1 MSHSSA
7 PATISHHST
16 ATKAVHGAASNV
28 TAPLLDVR
36 DLHLHYQ
43 AGQQVVRAV
52 DGVSFTIDKRG
63 EALGVVGES
72 GSGKTS
78 LATALMRLLP
88 KSVARFDGE
97 LRLNGQ
103 DILALSEDA
112 YRRQIRWRK
121 IAMVFQGA
129 MSVLN
134 PVLRVGE
141 QIAEP
146 LLIEPKADKRAAKA
160 KVEYLLDRVGL
171 PKDVANR
178 YPHELSGG
186 QKQRVVIA
194 TALVMDPDLLILD
207 EPTSAL
213 DVSIQAQIMNLL
225 KDLKEDP
232 GISMIFITH
241 DIGLASD
248 LCDKIAVAYAGQH
261 VEFGSAERV
270 LLQPEHPYTKLLLGS
285 LPRLHD
291 AERPKPM
298 PGEPPDLTAPPSG
311 CRFHPRC
318 PSRFEP
324 CDSQMPGE
332 FRQPDGGHARCWL
345 TASAHTSAE
354 SNVLSTESVHPGEM
368 QHGH

>member
-1 MSHSSA
+1 M
-7 PATISHHST
+7 
-16 ATKAVHGAASNV
+16 
-28 TAPLLDVR
+28 PLLEVT
-36 DLHLHYQ
+36 DLHLHYS
-43 AGQQVVRAV
+43 AGNRVVRAV
-52 DGVSFTIDKRG
+52 DGVSFSIQRRG
-63 EALGVVGES
+63 EAVGVVGES

-88 KSVARFDGE
+88 KNVARFDGSIRLDGQE
-97 LRLNGQ
+97 LVTLK
-103 DILALSEDA
+103 DEE
-112 YRRQIRWRK
+112 YRKQIRWSR

-134 PVLRVGE
+134 PVVKVGV

-146 LLIEPKADKRAAKA
+146 LLLDGRADKRTAYA
-160 KVEYLLDRVGL
+160 KVDSLLERVGL
-171 PKDVANR
+171 SKEIFSR

-194 TALVMDPDLLILD
+194 TALVLDPDLLILD

-213 DVSIQAQIMNLL
+213 DVSVQAQIMNLL
-225 KDLKEDP
+225 KDLKIDP

-248 LCDKIAVAYAGQH
+248 LCDHIAVAYAGQH

-270 LLQPEHPYTKLLLGS
+270 LVEPRNPYTRLLLAS

-291 AERPKPM
+291 AVRPMPM
-298 PGEPPDLTAPPSG
+298 PGEPPDLTNPPAG

-318 PSRFEP
+318 PYCFEP
-324 CDSQMPGE
+324 CTRLMPPAI
-332 FRQPDGGHARCWL
+332 RMDDGGHARCWL
-345 TASAHTSAE
+345 NDSSQAGPRFEAFMTGARLGAG
-354 SNVLSTESVHPGEM
+354 VG
-368 QHGH
+368 